1 MKLLKYKVITGEI
14 ELLTGLHIGG
24 SSDIIEIGGMD
35 NPVLKHPVTEEPYIP
50 GSSLK
55 GKIRSLLELVF
66 GKVNNDGE
74 VHKCK
79 DPDCEICRVF
89 GASPDK
95 EFEEVAKKRGPTRV
109 IFRDAFISDDYRNEM
124 KEKGLTVYDI
134 VEEKTENNLNRITAK
149 ANPRKLERVVP
160 GVRFSFEI
168 VYRVFDTGD
177 GGKKDEELFE
187 KLFDIKQGQGVG
199 MRLLELDCLGG
210 YGSRG
215 SGKIRFINVQTKEYK
230 PEELKLEV
238 EV

>member
-1 MKLLKYKVITGEI
+1 MMKLLKYKVITGKI

-35 NPVLKHPVTEEPYIP
+35 NPVLKHPLTGEPYIP

-55 GKIRSLLELVF
+55 GKIRSLLELAL
-66 GKVNNDGE
+66 GKVNDNGE
-74 VHKCK
+74 IHKCK
-79 DPDCEICRVF
+79 KLDCEICRVF
-89 GASPDK
+89 GTSPDK
-95 EFEEVAKKRGPTRV
+95 EYEEIAKGRGPTRV
-109 IFRDAFISDDYRNEM
+109 IFRDAFIDDEYRKEM
-124 KEKGLTVYDI
+124 KDKGLTVYDI
-134 VEEKTENNLNRITAK
+134 VEEKTENALNRITAK

-160 GVRFSFEI
+160 GVKFAFEI

-177 GGKKDEELFE
+177 GGKKDEELF
-187 KLFDIKQGQGVG
+187 DIVKRG

-215 SGKIRFINVQTKEYK
+215 SGKIKFIDVREEEYQ

>member
-1 MKLLKYKVITGEI
+1 MKLSKYKVITGEI

-24 SSDIIEIGGMD
+24 SSDIVEIGGMD
-35 NPVLKHPVTEEPYIP
+35 NPVLKHPITGEPYIP

-55 GKIRSLLELVF
+55 GKMRSLLELVL
-66 GKVNNDGE
+66 GKVREDGE

-79 DPDCEICRVF
+79 ELSCEICRVF
-89 GASPDK
+89 GTSPEK
-95 EFEEVAKKRGPTRV
+95 EFEEVTKKRGPTRA
-109 IFRDAFISDDYRNEM
+109 IFRDAFISDGYR
-124 KEKGLTVYDI
+124 EKMRERGLTVYDI
-134 VEEKTENNLNRITAK
+134 IEEKTENNLNRITAK
-149 ANPRKLERVVP
+149 ANPRRLERVVP

-177 GGKKDEELFE
+177 GGELDE
-187 KLFDIKQGQGVG
+187 KLFEIIQQG

-215 SGKIRFINVQTKEYK
+215 SGKIKFVNVSFKEYN

>member
-1 MKLLKYKVITGEI
+1 MKLLKYKVITGKI

-35 NPVLKHPVTEEPYIP
+35 NPVLKHPLTGEPYIP

-55 GKIRSLLELVF
+55 GKIRSLLELAL
-66 GKVNNDGE
+66 GKVNDNGE
-74 VHKCK
+74 IHKCEK
-79 DPDCEICRVF
+79 LDCEICRVF
-89 GASPDK
+89 GTSPDK
-95 EFEEVAKKRGPTRV
+95 EYEEIAKGRGPTRV
-109 IFRDAFISDDYRNEM
+109 IFRDAFIDDEYRKEM
-124 KEKGLTVYDI
+124 KDKGLTVYDI
-134 VEEKTENNLNRITAK
+134 VEEKTENALNRITAK

-160 GVRFSFEI
+160 GVKFAFEI

-177 GGKKDEELFE
+177 GGKKDEELF
-187 KLFDIKQGQGVG
+187 DIVKRG

-215 SGKIRFINVQTKEYK
+215 SGKIKFIDVREEEYQ

>member
-1 MKLLKYKVITGEI
+1 LKWK
-14 ELLTGLHIGG
+14 
-24 SSDIIEIGGMD
+24 II
-35 NPVLKHPVTEEPYIP
+35 
-50 GSSLK
+50 
-55 GKIRSLLELVF
+55 F

-79 DPDCEICRVF
+79 DSDCEICRVF

-109 IFRDAFISDDYRNEM
+109 IFRDAFISDDYRKEM

-160 GVRFSFEI
+160 GVKFSFEI

-187 KLFDIKQGQGVG
+187 IINQG

-215 SGKIRFINVQTKEYK
+215 SGKIKFINVQTKEYK

>member
-1 MKLLKYKVITGEI
+1 
-14 ELLTGLHIGG
+14 
-24 SSDIIEIGGMD
+24 
-35 NPVLKHPVTEEPYIP
+35 
-50 GSSLK
+50 
-55 GKIRSLLELVF
+55 
-66 GKVNNDGE
+66 
-74 VHKCK
+74 
-79 DPDCEICRVF
+79 
-89 GASPDK
+89 
-95 EFEEVAKKRGPTRV
+95 
-109 IFRDAFISDDYRNEM
+109 
-124 KEKGLTVYDI
+124 LTVYDI

-187 KLFDIKQGQGVG
+187 IINQG

>member
-35 NPVLKHPVTEEPYIP
+35 NPVLKHPITGEPYIP

-55 GKIRSLLELVF
+55 GKMRSLLELVF

-79 DPDCEICRVF
+79 EPDCEICRVF

-95 EFEEVAKKRGPTRV
+95 EFEEIAKKRGPTRV
-109 IFRDAFISDDYRNEM
+109 IFRDAFISDDYKEEM

-149 ANPRKLERVVP
+149 ANPRKLERVVS

-187 KLFDIKQGQGVG
+187 IINQG

-230 PEELKLEV
+230 PKELKLEV
-238 EV
+238 VV